1 MQFMKPSALL
11 FVCLSAMLLT
21 FNACGDKPDDKENT
35 SDATEQNPAV
45 TAPNTNL
52 GANGKT
58 LSEGLTED
66 YTHTDRVIWQKPDM
80 VLNLLGGLDGKAV
93 ADIGAGTGFFTL
105 RMAQK
110 ARKVIAIDIDPRFI
124 NYLDSIKMLEL
135 PEQFQS
141 RIETRLG
148 KPDDPQLKTGEV
160 DLVVIVNTFMYIRD
174 QVAYLKILRN
184 ALTPGG
190 KILIVDFKRKRTP
203 VGPPND
209 IRVPI
214 HVVEEALYEAG
225 YKNVLANDTALDYQY
240 ILVGER

>member
-1 MQFMKPSALL
+1 
-11 FVCLSAMLLT
+11 MLLT
-21 FNACGDKPDDKENT
+21 FNACGDKPEDKENT
-35 SDATEQNPAV
+35 GDVIEQSPTV
-45 TAPNTNL
+45 SVPDTNI
-52 GANGKT
+52 GTNGKT
-58 LSEGLTED
+58 VSEGLTED

-80 VLNLLGGLDGKAV
+80 VLNLLGGLEGKAV

-124 NYLDSIKMLEL
+124 NYLDSIKTLEL
-135 PEQFQS
+135 PEKFQS

-148 KPDDPQLKTGEV
+148 KPDNPQLKTGEV

-190 KILIVDFKRKRTP
+190 KILIVDFKKKRTP
-203 VGPPND
+203 VGPPNN

-214 HVVEEALYEAG
+214 HIVEEALYEAG

-240 ILVGER
+240 ILVAER

>member
-1 MQFMKPSALL
+1 
-11 FVCLSAMLLT
+11 MLLML
-21 FNACGDKPDDKENT
+21 NACGDKPDDRENA
-35 SDATEQNPAV
+35 SDATEQNSTLPASDKNAG
-45 TAPNTNL
+45 T
-52 GANGKT
+52 NGKT
-58 LSEGLTED
+58 VSEGLTED

-80 VLNLLGGLDGKAV
+80 VLNLLGGLEGKAV

-135 PEQFQS
+135 PEQYQT

-148 KPDDPQLKTGEV
+148 KPDNPQLKTGEV
-160 DLVVIVNTFMYIRD
+160 NVVVIVNTFMYIRD
-174 QVAYLKILRN
+174 QVAYLKILRE

-190 KILIVDFKRKRTP
+190 KILIVDFKKKRTP

-214 HVVEEALYEAG
+214 HMVEEALYEAG

-240 ILVGER
+240 ILVAER

>member
-1 MQFMKPSALL
+1 MKPFAIL
-11 FVCLSAMLLT
+11 FVCLSAMCLT
-21 FNACGDKPDDKENT
+21 IYACGEKPDDRDTN
-35 SDATEQNPAV
+35 SDPIQQNPV
-45 TAPNTNL
+45 STTPDVNT
-52 GANGKT
+52 GTPGKT
-58 LSEGLTED
+58 TSAGLTED

-80 VLNLLGGLDGKAV
+80 VLNLLGGLEGKAV

-110 ARKVIAIDIDPRFI
+110 ARKVIAIDIDPRFT

-135 PEQFQS
+135 PEQYQS

-160 DLVVIVNTFMYIRD
+160 NVVVIVNTFMYIRD

-190 KILIVDFKRKRTP
+190 KILIVDFKKKRTP
-203 VGPPND
+203 VGPPSD

-225 YKNVLANDTALDYQY
+225 YKNVIANDTALDYQY
-240 ILVGER
+240 ILVAER

>member
-1 MQFMKPSALL
+1 MKPSALL

>member
-1 MQFMKPSALL
+1 MKSSALL
-11 FVCLSAMLLT
+11 FSSLLAMLLML
-21 FNACGDKPDDKENT
+21 NSCQGDSGENVNKGDSSQQAEPAAKDTNSEASGKP
-35 SDATEQNPAV
+35 
-45 TAPNTNL
+45 
-52 GANGKT
+52 

-80 VLNLLGGLDGKAV
+80 VLNLLGDMEGKTV

-110 ARKVIAIDIDPRFI
+110 ARKVIAIDIDPRFV

-135 PEQFQS
+135 PEQFQN

-148 KPDDPQLKTGEV
+148 KPDNPMLKTGEV
-160 DLVVIVNTFMYIRD
+160 NLVVIVNTFMYIRD
-174 QVAYLKILRN
+174 QVAYLKILRE

-190 KILIVDFKRKRTP
+190 KILIVDFKKKRTP

-214 HVVEEALYEAG
+214 HIVEEGLYEAG
-225 YKNVLANDTALDYQY
+225 YKNVITNDTALDYQY
-240 ILVGER
+240 ILVAER

>member
-1 MQFMKPSALL
+1 MK
-11 FVCLSAMLLT
+11 LSAFLFL
-21 FNACGDKPDDKENT
+21 ALSVIAISIYSCQGEPAEKETDN
-35 SDATEQNPAV
+35 E
-45 TAPNTNL
+45 TAQTIAQST
-52 GANGKT
+52 GTNGKPK
-58 LSEGLTED
+58 SEGLTED

-80 VLNLLGGLDGKAV
+80 VLNLLGGLEGKAV

-110 ARKVIAIDIDPRFI
+110 ARKVIAIDIDQRFV

-135 PEQFQS
+135 PEKLQS

-148 KPDDPQLKTGEV
+148 KPDNPQLKTGEV
-160 DLVVIVNTFMYIRD
+160 NVVVIVNTFMYIRD
-174 QVAYLKILRN
+174 QVGYLKILRE

-190 KILIVDFKRKRTP
+190 KILIVDFKKKRTP

-214 HVVEEALYEAG
+214 HVVEEALYSAG
-225 YKNVLANDTALDYQY
+225 YKNVIANDTALDYQY
-240 ILVGER
+240 ILVAER

>member
-1 MQFMKPSALL
+1 MKPSALL
-11 FVCLSAMLLT
+11 FVCLSAFLLT
-21 FNACGDKPDDKENT
+21 FNACGDKPDDKEYT
-35 SDATEQNPAV
+35 GDAIAQNSSNPA
-45 TAPNTNL
+45 PDTN
-52 GANGKT
+52 GTNGKP

-80 VLNLLGGLDGKAV
+80 VLNLLGGLEGKAV

-124 NYLDSIKMLEL
+124 NYLDSIKTLEL
-135 PEQFQS
+135 PEKFQA

-148 KPDDPQLKTGEV
+148 KPDNPQLKTGEV

-190 KILIVDFKRKRTP
+190 KILIVDFKKKRTP

>member
-1 MQFMKPSALL
+1 MKPFALL

-35 SDATEQNPAV
+35 GDALEQNS
-45 TAPNTNL
+45 PNPVQETN
-52 GANGKT
+52 GSNGKT

-80 VLNLLGGLDGKAV
+80 VLNLLGGLEGKAV

-105 RMAQK
+105 RMAQT

-124 NYLDSIKMLEL
+124 NYLDSIKTLEL
-135 PEQFQS
+135 PEKFQS

-148 KPDDPQLKTGEV
+148 KPDNPQLKTGEV

-190 KILIVDFKRKRTP
+190 KILIVDFKKKRTP
-203 VGPPND
+203 VGPPNN

-225 YKNVLANDTALDYQY
+225 YKDVLANDTALDYQY
-240 ILVGER
+240 ILVAER

>member
-1 MQFMKPSALL
+1 MKPSALL
-11 FVCLSAMLLT
+11 FVCLSAILLT
-21 FNACGDKPDDKENT
+21 FNACGDKPDDRETNG
-35 SDATEQNPAV
+35 DAIAQNSSNPAP
-45 TAPNTNL
+45 ATN
-52 GANGKT
+52 GTNGKP

-80 VLNLLGGLDGKAV
+80 VLNLLGGLEGKAV

-124 NYLDSIKMLEL
+124 NYLDSIKTLEL
-135 PEQFQS
+135 PEKFQA

-148 KPDDPQLKTGEV
+148 KPDNPQLKTGEV

-190 KILIVDFKRKRTP
+190 KILIVDFKKKRTP

>member
-1 MQFMKPSALL
+1 
-11 FVCLSAMLLT
+11 MLLT
-21 FNACGDKPDDKENT
+21 FNACGDKPEDKENT
-35 SDATEQNPAV
+35 GDAIEQSPTV
-45 TAPNTNL
+45 SAPDTNI
-52 GANGKT
+52 GTTGKT
-58 LSEGLTED
+58 VSEGLTED

-80 VLNLLGGLDGKAV
+80 VLNLLGGLEGKAV

-124 NYLDSIKMLEL
+124 NYLDSIKTLEL
-135 PEQFQS
+135 PEKFQS

-148 KPDDPQLKTGEV
+148 KPDNPQLKTGEV

-190 KILIVDFKRKRTP
+190 KILIVDFKKKRTP
-203 VGPPND
+203 VGPPNN

-240 ILVGER
+240 ILVAER

>member
-1 MQFMKPSALL
+1 MKPSALL
-11 FVCLSAMLLT
+11 FVGLSAML
-21 FNACGDKPDDKENT
+21 FMCNACGDKPDDKENT
-35 SDATEQNPAV
+35 GDVTEQNATM
-45 TAPNTNL
+45 TAPDTNM

-80 VLNLLGGLDGKAV
+80 VLNLLGGLEGKTV

-135 PEQFQS
+135 PEQFQT

-148 KPDDPQLKTGEV
+148 KPDNPQLKTGEV

-190 KILIVDFKRKRTP
+190 KILIVDFKKKRTP

-214 HVVEEALYEAG
+214 HIVEEALYEAG

>member
-1 MQFMKPSALL
+1 MKPFALL
-11 FVCLSAMLLT
+11 FVCLSALLLT
-21 FNACGDKPDDKENT
+21 INACGGKPEEQDNT
-35 SDATEQNPAV
+35 GDIPPQQTSA
-45 TAPNTNL
+45 TAPDTNSST
-52 GANGKT
+52 NGKT

-124 NYLDSIKMLEL
+124 NYLDSIKTLEL
-135 PEQFQS
+135 PEQFQT

-148 KPDDPQLKTGEV
+148 KPDNPQLKTGEV
-160 DLVVIVNTFMYIRD
+160 NVVVIVNTFMYIRD
-174 QVAYLKILRN
+174 QVGYLKILRE

-190 KILIVDFKRKRTP
+190 KILIVDFKKKRTP

-214 HVVEEALYEAG
+214 HIVEEALYEAG

-240 ILVGER
+240 ILVAER

>member
-1 MQFMKPSALL
+1 MKPSALL

-35 SDATEQNPAV
+35 GDAIEQSPTV
-45 TAPNTNL
+45 PPPDTNI
-52 GANGKT
+52 GTNGKT

-80 VLNLLGGLDGKAV
+80 VLNLLGGLEGKAV

-124 NYLDSIKMLEL
+124 NYLDSIKTLEL
-135 PEQFQS
+135 PEKFQS

-148 KPDDPQLKTGEV
+148 KPDNPQLKTGEV

-190 KILIVDFKRKRTP
+190 KILIVDFKKKRTP

-225 YKNVLANDTALDYQY
+225 YKDVLANDTALDYQY
-240 ILVGER
+240 ILVAER